1 MFDGVPTGLSLSS
14 SSSVVVIVVV
24 IVIVVV
30 AATTKTMAA
39 LGKPEQHLLAWT
51 YLEGNNDGKYK
62 GEKHAVK

>member
-24 IVIVVV
+24 VV
-30 AATTKTMAA
+30 AATTNTRTA

-51 YLEGNNDGKYK
+51 YLEGDNDGKYK